1 MGEAGQALMQA
12 QRRWMSRPRAPGPL
26 SELPS
31 GSTLLLTAS
40 TRVCQGFLDASQR
53 ADYPALVGV
62 DDEDAVAFDRQS

>member
-1 MGEAGQALMQA
+1 
-12 QRRWMSRPRAPGPL
+12 L

-53 ADYPALVGV
+53 ADYPALGGV

>member
-53 ADYPALVGV
+53 ADYPALGGV